1 MLRLFKILLLILVL
15 VAVGTFLMSCGT
27 GGNAQVRVINAID
40 STTTLSLDIYV
51 NGNKVASPV
60 TTGEVYP
67 APATPAAYVSVPSGH
82 DTVNAY
88 DTGTSTQTNG
98 LYGTNGDTETISG
111 STDYTMVLVG
121 PNPTSPSIYL
131 FTDSNTIP
139 TSGTMNVRVINASSI
154 SSANGGIGY
163 SIYTTGQTPP
173 AATTVAFGQTATGT
187 TDGYVPIPFESGQ
200 TYFLEVFLKGNAT
213 PQFIHSFT
221 PGGSSTAGQV
231 TTFVI
236 IDSNGQLDRNPIY
249 MVDLN

>member
-1 MLRLFKILLLILVL
+1 MLRLFEILFLSLVL
-15 VAVGTFLMSCGT
+15 ATVGIFLMSCGA
-27 GGNAQVRVINAID
+27 GGNAQVRIINAID
-40 STTTLSLDIYV
+40 STTTLSFDIYV
-51 NGNKVASPV
+51 NGNKVFPAV

-67 APATPAAYVSVPSGH
+67 SPATPAAYIPVPSGQ
-82 DTVNAY
+82 DTIQAY
-88 DTGTSTQTNG
+88 DTGTTTDG
-98 LYGTNGDTETISG
+98 IFGGNGDTATING
-111 STDYTMVLVG
+111 SADYTMLLAG

-131 FTDSNTIP
+131 FTDSNTVP
-139 TSGTMNVRVINASSI
+139 TSGTMNVRVINGSSI

-173 AATTVAFGQTATGT
+173 APTTVAFGQTTSPA
-187 TDGYVPIPFESGQ
+187 YVSIPFESGQ

-221 PGGSSTAGQV
+221 PGGSSTAGQI

-236 IDSNGQLDRNPIY
+236 IDSNGALDRNPIY

>member
-1 MLRLFKILLLILVL
+1 MLSLFKILLLILVL
-15 VAVGTFLMSCGT
+15 VAVGIFLMSCGS

-40 STTTLSLDIYV
+40 SATSLSLDIYV
-51 NGNKVASPV
+51 NGNKVFPAV

-67 APATPAAYVSVPSGH
+67 SPATPAAYLSVPSGH
-82 DTVNAY
+82 DTIQAY
-88 DTGTSTQTNG
+88 DTGTQTDG
-98 LYGTNGDTETISG
+98 IFGTNGDTMTING
-111 STDYTMVLVG
+111 STDYTLLLAG
-121 PNPTSPSIYL
+121 PNPSSPSVYL
-131 FTDSNTIP
+131 FTDSDTIP
-139 TSGTMNVRVINASSI
+139 TSGNMNVRVINGSSI
-154 SSANGGIGY
+154 SSAGGGIGY

-173 AATTVAFGQTATGT
+173 AAQTVAFGQTSTGGQG
-187 TDGYVPIPFESGQ
+187 GYVSIPFESGQ

-213 PQFIHSFT
+213 PQFTHSFT